1 MNNVQDSAVWR
12 WKIVAKK
19 RAVIEAVQA
28 KS

>member
-1 MNNVQDSAVWR
+1 MNNVQDCAVWQ

-28 KS
+28 QS